1 MLPLGSFQSWALSPH
16 FPVACLPTS
25 QVLVLALVPRSL
37 HTRAS
42 ASEARL
48 TLSSEPVA
56 CSFLCRY
63 VLLVDVVTSLMLMG
77 TCVCV
82 PHTCLLSLKASDCS
96 YRCGTPWGCWELN
109 RGPLEEQPVFL
120 MPGPS
125 LQPLMAFLN
134 ANFHTFKLHLKPS
147 LSKFSLGIKRHTTP
161 GAVTDECQEQVGAC
175 ASVGAHS
182 VLTPQKQCCRISSID
197 TCTNAI
203 PLGPTGGN
211 SLCCPPCPC
220 CHL

>member
-37 HTRAS
+37 HTHAS

-109 RGPLEEQPVFL
+109 RGPLEEQRVLLITSRLSSPAIKLLICKRFCFFL
-120 MPGPS
+120 
-125 LQPLMAFLN
+125 FLCI
-134 ANFHTFKLHLKPS
+134 FFLVS
-147 LSKFSLGIKRHTTP
+147 
-161 GAVTDECQEQVGAC
+161 
-175 ASVGAHS
+175 
-182 VLTPQKQCCRISSID
+182 
-197 TCTNAI
+197 
-203 PLGPTGGN
+203 
-211 SLCCPPCPC
+211 
-220 CHL
+220 